1 MYDAHNVTK
10 ATEFSIHLVQQT
22 EVLNLESDLY
32 TVVHTAHYLLV
43 HVGNNQHS
51 FNIRG
56 HKVLFM
62 LYTKISHGFPIFK
75 SFEVPCENQN
85 ILTTKHP
92 NYPQNIPIICSLD
105 IKLRSI
111 LTLTTTQFH

>member
-1 MYDAHNVTK
+1 MYNNDSSVYDAHNVTK

-32 TVVHTAHYLLV
+32 TVVHTAHYLSV

-62 LYTKISHGFPIFK
+62 VYTKISHGFPIFK
-75 SFEVPCENQN
+75 NLLRCPAK
-85 ILTTKHP
+85 TKHFNHKTSQLSTKHS
-92 NYPQNIPIICSLD
+92 NYL
-105 IKLRSI
+105 
-111 LTLTTTQFH
+111 

>member
-32 TVVHTAHYLLV
+32 TVVHTAHYLPV

-62 LYTKISHGFPIFK
+62 VYTKISHGFPIFK
-75 SFEVPCENQN
+75 SFEVPCE
-85 ILTTKHP
+85 TKHFNHKTSQLSTKHS
-92 NYPQNIPIICSLD
+92 NYL
-105 IKLRSI
+105 
-111 LTLTTTQFH
+111 